1 MENESREKELIEK
14 ESVEDAPL
22 GVLNEE
28 QMLQLKDN
36 IILNINEKSIGG
48 SAFDLHLS
56 NEAWE
61 IDHTAKLAQGETVKH
76 LLEIYNAREKD
87 LSKPLDKKKICIIKV
102 KESLD
107 FRKFENSTGLYGR
120 ASGRSSIGRLDILTR
135 LLVDYSPKY
144 DEVPPAHKGDLYL
157 EVIPISFPIKLC
169 EGFPMHQLRIFK
181 GDPGLSVIPF
191 QELNNSSPMLYQKE
205 NTTVE
210 PRNGILRVN
219 LEPDKNTEGKIS
231 AFIAFEQD
239 KVLDLTLPFK
249 NDQYKFDP
257 KDYWESIK
265 IERKDLGLLMQMDRF
280 YILRSVERLFLPN
293 NVAVSCVAYTENL
306 GELRIHYA
314 GFAHPNF
321 GRRRKDE
328 LLGAPLIF
336 EARCHNFQVRIRDKE
351 QFAKIE
357 FYRMSK
363 PSKKTSN
370 YSDQELQLSNYF
382 SKWENR

>member
-1 MENESREKELIEK
+1 MEK
-14 ESVEDAPL
+14 ESIENAPL

-28 QMLQLKDN
+28 QMLQLKGK
-36 IILNINEKSIGG
+36 IVLNLNAKSIDG

-61 IDHTAKLAQGETVKH
+61 IDTTAKLAEGETVKD
-76 LLEIYNAREKD
+76 LLKNYNARPKD
-87 LSKPLDKKKICIIKV
+87 LSKPLDKKKVCIIKL

-107 FRKFENSTGLYGR
+107 FRMFENSTGLYGR
-120 ASGRSSIGRLDILTR
+120 ASGKSSIGRLDILTR

-169 EGFPMHQLRIFK
+169 EGFSMHQLRLFK
-181 GDPGLSVIPF
+181 GDPELSVIPS
-191 QELNNSSPMLYQKE
+191 QELNNSSPMLYKNE
-205 NTTVE
+205 NPVE

-219 LEPDKNTEGKIS
+219 LEPDKSSDDNIC
-231 AFIAFEQD
+231 AFIAKDLD
-239 KVLDLTLPFK
+239 KELDLTLPF
-249 NDQYKFDP
+249 NDAKYKYDP
-257 KDYWESIK
+257 KEYWESIH
-265 IERKDLGLLMQMDRF
+265 IEKKNLGLLMQMDRF

-293 NVAVSCVAYTENL
+293 NVAVACVAYTENL

-321 GRRRKDE
+321 GRRRKDK

-363 PSKKTSN
+363 PSKRTSP
-370 YSDQELQLSNYF
+370 YSDQELKLSNYF
-382 SKWENR
+382 SKWENK